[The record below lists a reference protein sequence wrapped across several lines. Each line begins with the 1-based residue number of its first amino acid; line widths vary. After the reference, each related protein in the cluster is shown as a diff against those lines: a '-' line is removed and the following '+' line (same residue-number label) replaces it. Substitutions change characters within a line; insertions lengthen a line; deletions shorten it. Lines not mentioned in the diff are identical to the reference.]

1 MHLNIHRKEM
11 NEIMVNYFKFLQFGR
26 DELCQ
31 RVFVQALLLFNIPDE
46 QIKDALIKEF
56 KFLSVEEAEAIIQFV
71 REHPDDKDW

>member
-11 NEIMVNYFKFLQFGR
+11 NEIMVNYFKFLQFDR
-26 DELCQ
+26 DELRQ
-31 RVFVQALLLFNIPDE
+31 RVFVQALLMFNIPDE

-56 KFLSVEEAEAIIQFV
+56 KFLSFEEAEAIIQFV